1 MAATT
6 TTKCDGEALACERSE
21 EPDQSREQEQELEQK
36 GRRRILGMFRS
47 RSQVHFDHSNRGERQ
62 RRESRGLRRG
72 RTLGRG
78 PLNGADKAILA
89 LPNDSSVASNA
100 RARKGPRLLGRISS
114 ASRLESFTSW
124 GKRSDAGAKNEEL
137 KANVAMTFI
146 ELEQNKRNTSVPLQ
160 RCEDVSM
167 TSENKR
173 NASMTIP
180 KTKPVR
186 GDLAK
191 ESLVSWVEENL
202 PGLSTT
208 NKAIALPRAK
218 SAKKRG
224 NSDLVKMMERSILR
238 VDSSSS
244 SDDDSDSSG
253 DDSSL
258 ESDEHRGNDEEL
270 ESASARRARL
280 ANRLRSSSPVP
291 LPKGTGPRPRP
302 VFARSTSVPNLG
314 LRPEKSILKKEHEVA
329 SAERPVGRGLV
340 RQVSFTKL
348 QIREYERT
356 LGDNPCTL
364 YRCNVW
370 PRLFIPDAAPN
381 LCMLFF
387 PATGVSSGPPISL
400 GWSHNLDEVEVNV
413 DEFESERPPRRP
425 RHEFAFTASERE
437 AVLDEWGFSGSEV
450 EQAAF
455 QSYRIMQKRMD
466 TAFQGQLS
474 ARMEEVLENTRRG
487 IHRVVASKKK
497 ERKPQKEAT
506 KCPSC

>member
-356 LGDNPCTL
+356 LGDNPC
-364 YRCNVW
+364 
-370 PRLFIPDAAPN
+370 
-381 LCMLFF
+381 
-387 PATGVSSGPPISL
+387 VSSGPPISL